1 MDFDGV
7 KFYLEEIYRF
17 PNLPV
22 EASGTTY
29 WDVLSL
35 WREIQSGIAKS
46 GSVNSLGVDS
56 WGVDFALLDCHG
68 KLLSNPLHY
77 RDKCSEGMMEWVF
90 QRVSR
95 KILFAKSKDGTAPL
109 HPPLSHYPLTNRL
122 LHSTAIRHSKPCK
135 TCLLYTSPSPR
146 D

>member
-1 MDFDGV
+1 MNKISVLAIDLGGESGRVIKMDFDGV
-7 KFYLEEIYRF
+7 KFYLEEIHRF

-46 GSVNSLGVDS
+46 NSVNSLGVDS

-90 QRVSR
+90 
-95 KILFAKSKDGTAPL
+95 
-109 HPPLSHYPLTNRL
+109 
-122 LHSTAIRHSKPCK
+122 
-135 TCLLYTSPSPR
+135 
-146 D
+146 

>member
-1 MDFDGV
+1 MKKISVLAIDLGGESGRVIKMDFDGV
-7 KFYLEEIYRF
+7 KFYLEEIHRF

-46 GSVNSLGVDS
+46 SSVNSLGVDS

-90 QRVSR
+90 
-95 KILFAKSKDGTAPL
+95 
-109 HPPLSHYPLTNRL
+109 
-122 LHSTAIRHSKPCK
+122 
-135 TCLLYTSPSPR
+135 
-146 D
+146 